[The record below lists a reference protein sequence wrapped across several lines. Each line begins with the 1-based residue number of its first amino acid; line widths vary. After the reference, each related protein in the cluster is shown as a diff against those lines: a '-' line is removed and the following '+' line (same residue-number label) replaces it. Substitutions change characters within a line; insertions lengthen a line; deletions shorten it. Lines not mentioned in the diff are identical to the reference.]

1 MALSMIS
8 RLPMPIIWN
17 IIDSFGSLQ
26 AIMDAS
32 VEELDDVEGIGE
44 VRARVV
50 KDGLER
56 LSEQA
61 FAAKF

>member
-1 MALSMIS
+1 
-8 RLPMPIIWN
+8 MPIIWN
-17 IIDSFGSLQ
+17 IIESFGSLQ
-26 AIMDAS
+26 AIMNAS

-61 FAAKF
+61 FASKF